1 VDNDRVE
8 TQLPS
13 LVTTPSTVRAFLRT
27 ALETWKLDGL
37 GEITELLADELVA
50 NVVRHVGQ
58 PMTVRAIRTGERVR
72 VEVDD
77 PSPDPPVLEHPDAE
91 TVRGRGVLL
100 LDALASRWG
109 TETRPDGKTVWF
121 ELDART
127 ASEEVHGPG

>member
-1 VDNDRVE
+1 VDNEQVE

-13 LVTTPSTVRAFLRT
+13 LVTTPSTARAFLRN
-27 ALETWKLDGL
+27 ALQTWKLDGL

-58 PMTVRAIRTGERVR
+58 PMTVRAIRNEGHIR

-77 PSPDPPVLEHPDAE
+77 PSPEPPVLVHPDAE

-109 TETRPDGKTVWF
+109 TETRPHGKTVWF
-121 ELDART
+121 ELDAGT
-127 ASEEVHGPG
+127 AAEEVHGHG